1 MEGIKGFI
9 KGVASMAMAT
19 ILIIALVGAI
29 LSTDMF
35 FKVAGVL
42 GLGIWAVIA
51 FRSLKHHDVSGKNH
65 NNWL

>member
-1 MEGIKGFI
+1 
-9 KGVASMAMAT
+9 MAMAT